1 MRISDWSSDVCSSDL
16 VIAEQQCHAADPPAL
31 PRQAIGLAHHQHRE
45 VGLAIKR
52 AQPVDLFE
60 RLANRAHLGT
70 GEAETEVA
78 EQFGIADAASLT
90 RRRDQY
96 RADARRVA
104 ERRHVG
110 RAFAAAQIPIARACP
125 RSEEHTSELQSLM

>member
-31 PRQAIGLAHHQHRE
+31 PRQAIGLAHPQPRE

-60 RLANRAHLGT
+60 RLAKRAHLGP
-70 GEAETEVA
+70 GEAESEVA
-78 EQFGIADAASLT
+78 EQGGIADAASPT

-96 RADARRVA
+96 RAGARRV
-104 ERRHVG
+104 RWV
-110 RAFAAAQIPIARACP
+110 
-125 RSEEHTSELQSLM
+125 EHTSELHTLTRNTYAVLRLNKHHPIT